1 MLAVAGKEQITVPQY
16 EQAFLRTRATPPE
29 SDDEKR
35 AFLSRL
41 VDYRLKVQE
50 ARRRGLDADPA
61 LRADIAAYRNQIA
74 VLWQI
79 DKQLFEPGM
88 RTLYERRGEML
99 KLQQIEIRWRSFPD
113 GSLDTAGTRQLAESV
128 QQMARVGGVP
138 FDSLVMRYSDSESR
152 QDDLGVLDWLI
163 AGMTMPQLDD
173 IMYALKEGEVAP
185 GLLRTRYGF
194 YILRCVSRIPAR
206 QRVRAS
212 QILYR
217 LNTNNPTDTAAGV
230 AQLTLILDSLRTG
243 KATFED
249 LARRNSMDGV
259 SGAKGGDMGWLDR
272 GLYLEP
278 TFERALFSLKRG
290 EVSGIVRT
298 PFGLHVILV
307 TEDPARVDY
316 ADVKAELRTAY
327 RTQRF
332 EEDYRNY
339 TQALREKY
347 KYTVSPDVVR
357 MLIAKTGAGMTTSTP
372 GWDAKL
378 TEQERDA
385 FLFRLAD
392 APMRIRDVR
401 ERMQS
406 DQNLQMRPFT
416 QEGVD
421 SLCILI
427 ANREV
432 LLREAAGLETRDA
445 EFARML
451 KDFEE
456 SSMVSRL
463 EFDETQKHAAI
474 SEAEARAWWEQHRR
488 EFRMPDRVII
498 TEIHVPA
505 DRFAERLLDS
515 LKNGADFTA
524 LARRH
529 TRRPGYWDRNGSWGW
544 VSVDLNEMT
553 RQTVGREIG
562 DIFGP
567 VRIDNGSSLVRLDGR
582 EAAREKSFDE
592 ALNEVRS
599 RMADERMQQT
609 QRAWIESLRE
619 SYGVTEHVDRLGAA
633 FPAQTR

>member
-1 MLAVAGKEQITVPQY
+1 MLAVAGDEVITARAY
-16 EQAFLRTRATPPE
+16 EQAYLRTRSTPPATDE
-29 SDDEKR
+29 EKR

-41 VDYRLKVQE
+41 VDFRLKVQE
-50 ARRRGLDADPA
+50 ARRRGLDADPT
-61 LRADIAAYRNQIA
+61 LRADLAAYRDQIA

-138 FDSLVMRYSDSESR
+138 FDSLVMRFSDNETR
-152 QDDLGVLDWLI
+152 ADDLGVLDWLI

-185 GLLRTRYGF
+185 GLLRTRYGY
-194 YILRCVSRIPAR
+194 YILRCVARIPAR

-230 AQLTLILDSLRTG
+230 AQLSLVLDSLRTG

-249 LARRNSMDGV
+249 LARRNSMDAV
-259 SGAKGGDMGWLDR
+259 SGAQGGDMGWLDR

-298 PFGLHVILV
+298 PFGLHIIKV
-307 TEDPARVDY
+307 TEDPERVDY
-316 ADVKAELRTAY
+316 DDVKSELRTAY

-332 EEDYRNY
+332 EDDYMRY
-339 TQALREKY
+339 TQRLREKY
-347 KYTVSPDVVR
+347 GYAVSPDVVR
-357 MLIAKTGAGMTTSTP
+357 MLAAKTGPGVTTSTP

-385 FLFRLAD
+385 YLFRLAD
-392 APMRIRDVR
+392 APMRIRDMRDRVR
-401 ERMQS
+401 T
-406 DQNLQMRPFT
+406 DQTLQMRAFT
-416 QEGVD
+416 PESID

-445 EFARML
+445 GFARML

-456 SSMVSRL
+456 SSLVSRL
-463 EFDETQKHAAI
+463 EFDETQKRAVVTD
-474 SEAEARAWWEQHRR
+474 AEARVWWQAHRG
-488 EFRMPDRVII
+488 EFRMPDRVNIS
-498 TEIHVPA
+498 EIHVVA
-505 DRFAERLLDS
+505 QRIAERLLDS
-515 LKNGADFTA
+515 LKNGADFPG

-529 TRRPGYWDRNGSWGW
+529 TRRPGYWDADGSWGW
-544 VSVDLNEMT
+544 VPVDLNELT

-562 DIFGP
+562 AVFGP
-567 VRIDNGSSLVRLDGR
+567 IRIDNGSSIVRLNGR
-582 EAAREKSFDE
+582 EAAREKSFEE
-592 ALNEVRS
+592 ALNEVKS
-599 RMADERMQQT
+599 RMADERMQQA
-609 QRAWIESLRE
+609 QRAWVAQLRE
-619 SYGVTEHVDRLGAA
+619 TYGATEYVNRLGAA
-633 FPAQTR
+633 FPAKTR

>member
-1 MLAVAGKEQITVPQY
+1 MLAVAGDEEITAQAY
-16 EQAFLRTRATPPE
+16 EQAYLRTRSTPPATDE
-29 SDDEKR
+29 EKR

-41 VDYRLKVQE
+41 VDFRLKVQE
-50 ARRRGLDADPA
+50 ARRRGLDADA
-61 LRADIAAYRNQIA
+61 TLRADLAAYRDQIA

-88 RTLYERRGEML
+88 RTLYQRRGEML

-138 FDSLVMRYSDSESR
+138 FDSLVMRFSDNETR
-152 QDDLGVLDWLI
+152 ADDLGVLDWLI

-173 IMYALKEGEVAP
+173 IMYSLKEGEVAP
-185 GLLRTRYGF
+185 GLLRTRYGY
-194 YILRCVSRIPAR
+194 YILRCVARIPAR

-230 AQLTLILDSLRTG
+230 AQLSLILDSLRTG

-259 SGAKGGDMGWLDR
+259 SGTQGGDMGWLDR

-298 PFGLHVILV
+298 PFGLHIIKV
-307 TEDPARVDY
+307 TEDPERVDFD
-316 ADVKAELRTAY
+316 DVKSELRTAY

-332 EEDYRNY
+332 DDDYRNY

-347 KYTVSPDVVR
+347 LYTVSPDVMR
-357 MLIAKTGAGMTTSTP
+357 MLASKTGAGVTTSTP

-385 FLFRLAD
+385 YLFRLAGM
-392 APMRIRDVR
+392 PMRIRDVR
-401 ERMQS
+401 DRVRT
-406 DQNLQMRPFT
+406 DQNLQMRAFT
-416 QEGVD
+416 PESID

-445 EFARML
+445 GFARML

-456 SSMVSRL
+456 SSLVSRL
-463 EFDETQKHAAI
+463 EFDETQKRAAVTD
-474 SEAEARAWWEQHRR
+474 AEARAWWQVHRA
-488 EFRMPDRVII
+488 EFRMPDRVNIS
-498 TEIHVPA
+498 EIHVVA
-505 DRFAERLLDS
+505 QRMAERLLDS
-515 LKNGADFTA
+515 LKNGADFPG

-529 TRRPGYWDRNGSWGW
+529 TRRPGYWDKDGSWGW
-544 VSVDLNEMT
+544 VPVDLNELS

-562 DIFGP
+562 AVFGP
-567 VRIDNGSSLVRLDGR
+567 IRIDNGSSIVRLNGR
-582 EAAREKSFDE
+582 EAAREKSFEE
-592 ALNEVRS
+592 ALNEVKS
-599 RMADERMQQT
+599 RMADERMQQA
-609 QRAWIESLRE
+609 QRTWVAQLRE
-619 SYGVTEHVDRLGAA
+619 TYGATEYVDRLGAA
-633 FPAQTR
+633 FPAKSR